1 MRILHVLHHSLPFL
15 SGYSI
20 RSSYIVNLQRSMSGL
35 TTSVVTSA
43 QHPNAEAAVDHIDGS
58 DYRRTPKR
66 DGGKTPFVREW
77 QLMSD
82 LEKVIEAAVHETAPE
97 LIHAHSP
104 VLVGLPALR
113 VARRHR
119 IPMVYEIRDLWENA
133 CIDRGKFSATS
144 VSYRIARNAESYVLR
159 RADAV
164 VAICQGLRNELVTR
178 VTDPG
183 KVHVIANGVDVEMF
197 KPAEPDDAVRARWK
211 LAGKQVVLYA
221 GTFQPYEG
229 LDLLVR
235 AMAQVVQRFPQA
247 QLVIV
252 GGSPGLAGGASE
264 LTPEERHLQE
274 VVREQNLSAHVTF
287 TGRIPHADVRQMYA
301 LADVLAYPRRLTRTT
316 ALTTPLKPL
325 EAMAMGKPVIVSDVP
340 AMLELVSDGETGLVF
355 EAGSESD
362 LAAKCSALIRNDFL
376 RRRLGG
382 RARET
387 VVRERQ
393 WPHLISKYV
402 PIYDALRKRS
412 MQSKEKDGS
421 HAAAAEDLARCR

>member
-1 MRILHVLHHSLPFL
+1 MHVLHVLHHSLPFL

-20 RSSYIVNLQRSMSGL
+20 RSSYIVNLQRAGSGL
-35 TTSVVTSA
+35 TTSVITSA
-43 QHPNAEAAVDHIDGS
+43 QHPNGETALEHIDGS

-66 DGGKTPFVREW
+66 EGGKTPFLREW
-77 QLMSD
+77 RLMSD
-82 LEKVIEAAVHETAPE
+82 LERVVEAAVRETRPDV
-97 LIHAHSP
+97 IHAHSP

-144 VSYRIARNAESYVLR
+144 VSYRVARNIESYVLR
-159 RADAV
+159 RADAI
-164 VAICQGLRNELVTR
+164 VAICQGLRNELVSR
-178 VTDPG
+178 VASPD

-197 KPAEPDDAVRARWK
+197 KPAEANEAVRQRWG

-235 AMAQVVQRFPQA
+235 AMTPIVQRFPRA

-252 GGSPGLAGGASE
+252 GGSPGLAGGASDV
-264 LTPEERHLQE
+264 TPEERHLQE
-274 VVREQNLSAHVTF
+274 VVREQRLADHVTF
-287 TGRIPHADVRQMYA
+287 TGRIPHADVRQMYT

-362 LAAKCSALIRNDFL
+362 LAAKCGALIRNDFL

-382 RARET
+382 RAREM

-393 WPHLISKYV
+393 WPHLVSKYV
-402 PIYDALRKRS
+402 PIYEGLLRRSIQAKDRSVADA
-412 MQSKEKDGS
+412 
-421 HAAAAEDLARCR
+421 HEDLAPCR